1 MPLFLIE
8 RNFAER
14 VELGKTEHSEIL
26 RVEGDVGITWLFSF
40 LSVDKKKTYCVYEAP
55 NAESIREAANRLKE
69 PADVIIEVG
78 QVLPGTL
85 GPETLPSA
93 ISSRLAEYS

>member
-8 RNFAER
+8 RNFAEQI
-14 VELGKTEHSEIL
+14 EITQEF
-26 RVEGDVGITWLFSF
+26 VDYAMPIEAEIGITWLFSF

-55 NAESIREAANRLKE
+55 NAECIREAARRLKE

-78 QVLPGTL
+78 QVLPGL
-85 GPETLPSA
+85 LEPETLQKAFPD
-93 ISSRLAEYS
+93 RLAEYP

>member
-8 RNFAER
+8 RNFAKR
-14 VELGKTEHSEIL
+14 VELNKSDVSNIL

-55 NAESIREAANRLKE
+55 SAESIREAARLLSE
-69 PADVIIEVG
+69 PADTIIEVG

-85 GPETLPSA
+85 QLATLSQAFPDHLTS
-93 ISSRLAEYS
+93 YT